1 MVVNVSTSSGNT
13 IVEVPGMDVEPEECA
28 GWLHVKIGK
37 KNEVQ
42 EAKANTRAVRRTMVA
57 STRAARMPGILPKE
71 ENKIIVRPRGG
82 LNLAK
87 TSAITV
93 MTAIRTAASLTRAET
108 MYDTQCPNVQQNIMV
123 ISTPDDLRARKYAG
137 VKEIKIEDRTYDVSA
152 YAAAPD
158 GAVKGVVRGIPVED
172 SAETITD
179 NILNARNPK
188 ARAAQ
193 RIGSST
199 TIIVVFEG
207 PKVPNYVYYGGGLLR
222 CTLYRKHYEVC
233 RGCGKVGHRVDVC
246 PTPET
251 KVCIGCGEK
260 TDRDHQCTPKCKQ
273 CGGPHVTG
281 NKECKNK
288 FKTPYIVKRRQW
300 ERKELGLTAE
310 NAGTGNPPPKKTAE
324 DFPQLRLRDSRSRT
338 PKRTAF
344 RSRSWSAGGKAK
356 TSWAQVAE
364 QSGSKEMK
372 ALKEANRKQA
382 RKIAELEEAIK
393 RMAADMAAMKERKQ
407 KTVEKAPAKEDEVS
421 VEMVEE
427 PPAKRKIPD
436 GSRFRRLEENQ
447 DPRQEF
453 KSLSARRAAPKGE
466 ITDIEAWTK
475 KLQRAATVA
484 TREIETTEDTDGK
497 MDSRLAHLIEAKQS
511 ITNRW
516 RQQRLN
522 RRLRKKIAEL
532 NKKIQEHCTK
542 LSSQQWDDIRKARA
556 QALTREHGED
566 SGTVHVDAARH
577 GDHFVAAVVRAKD
590 GGLVTAASIRTQ
602 EVRVAEEVAIAL
614 AASLPTV
621 KVVLSASMRALRN
634 FMAGRISQ
642 AAAKT
647 LDNKSCGKV
656 TLKWYPAHE
665 EGNAVADAM
674 ARALGDRAGS
684 QSSHYEP
691 REYGEMLRTFRLDRQ
706 LLPAPHP
713 NLTRKEAVV
722 FRQLQTRCMF
732 TPVIGKHIL
741 PDLFQDDMCKLCK
754 SDRATL
760 AHIAW
765 DCTKRRREASQEA
778 DLPPEFKD
786 ATESDNYE
794 VQLQAVQQIA
804 ALLERQSPRRVL
816 ATT

>member
-1 MVVNVSTSSGNT
+1 VARL
-13 IVEVPGMDVEPEECA
+13 E
-28 GWLHVKIGK
+28 K
-37 KNEVQ
+37 
-42 EAKANTRAVRRTMVA
+42 TRTGR
-57 STRAARMPGILPKE
+57 
-71 ENKIIVRPRGG
+71 
-82 LNLAK
+82 
-87 TSAITV
+87 
-93 MTAIRTAASLTRAET
+93 ET
-108 MYDTQCPNVQQNIMV
+108 
-123 ISTPDDLRARKYAG
+123 LRKL
-137 VKEIKIEDRTYDVSA
+137 KIEAQTGPEDRQVDSTAMGRLDIR
-152 YAAAPD
+152 P
-158 GAVKGVVRGIPVED
+158 IPRHMHPVHD
-172 SAETITD
+172 
-179 NILNARNPK
+179 
-188 ARAAQ
+188 
-193 RIGSST
+193 
-199 TIIVVFEG
+199 EG
-207 PKVPNYVYYGGGLLR
+207 R
-222 CTLYRKHYEVC
+222 
-233 RGCGKVGHRVDVC
+233 
-246 PTPET
+246 
-251 KVCIGCGEK
+251 
-260 TDRDHQCTPKCKQ
+260 
-273 CGGPHVTG
+273 
-281 NKECKNK
+281 
-288 FKTPYIVKRRQW
+288 
-300 ERKELGLTAE
+300 
-310 NAGTGNPPPKKTAE
+310 
-324 DFPQLRLRDSRSRT
+324 
-338 PKRTAF
+338 
-344 RSRSWSAGGKAK
+344 
-356 TSWAQVAE
+356 
-364 QSGSKEMK
+364 
-372 ALKEANRKQA
+372 
-382 RKIAELEEAIK
+382 
-393 RMAADMAAMKERKQ
+393 
-407 KTVEKAPAKEDEVS
+407 
-421 VEMVEE
+421 
-427 PPAKRKIPD
+427 
-436 GSRFRRLEENQ
+436 
-447 DPRQEF
+447 
-453 KSLSARRAAPKGE
+453 
-466 ITDIEAWTK
+466 
-475 KLQRAATVA
+475 
-484 TREIETTEDTDGK
+484 
-497 MDSRLAHLIEAKQS
+497 
-511 ITNRW
+511 
-516 RQQRLN
+516 
-522 RRLRKKIAEL
+522 
-532 NKKIQEHCTK
+532 
-542 LSSQQWDDIRKARA
+542 RKARA

-621 KVVLSASMRALRN
+621 KVVLSDSMRALRN

-642 AAAKT
+642 AAART